1 MECAPPPVEHILVK
15 SIMLVLTVVSGCWLS
30 LDMED
35 PCSVSRADT
44 DLHLQEAPYDV
55 FRVDEA
61 LSQEELT
68 TVLRATSMWTATNA
82 YPLLPY
88 SCVIMESTEISSP
101 QITKPQVKIKAAKV
115 GSAGNG
121 QKKVR
126 KQRAATAADNS

>member
-1 MECAPPPVEHILVK
+1 MECAPPPVEHIFAK
-15 SIMLVLTVVSGCWLS
+15 NIMLGLTLVLGCWLL

-35 PCSVSRADT
+35 CSVSHAEI

-55 FRVDEA
+55 FRADEA
-61 LSQEELT
+61 LSQAELT

-101 QITKPQVKIKAAKV
+101 QNTKPQVETKAAEV
-115 GSAGNG
+115 GVAGDG
-121 QKKVR
+121 KKKVR
-126 KQRAATAADNS
+126 KQRAATAADSS